1 MGAGNTD
8 PHGFIVGSQ
17 IVNAPCGN
25 MAGDGPDKTHNP
37 IPTDAPTQSTSTLA
51 PIPPLAVL
59 FTEQSDS
66 LSLGGIKLAGT
77 STQVNN
83 PA

>member
-1 MGAGNTD
+1 MGAANTD
-8 PHGFIVGSQ
+8 AHGYRVGSQ
-17 IVNAPCGN
+17 ILNAPCGN
-25 MAGDGPDKTHNP
+25 MAGDGPHKTHSP
-37 IPTDAPTQSTSTLA
+37 IPTGAPTRSTLA

-59 FTEQSDS
+59 FADQPDS
-66 LSLGGIKLAGT
+66 LSLGGIKLTGT